1 MGAAILLF
9 PSLYGE
15 GYEVI
20 NGLFKGVST
29 GLADDM
35 AIHLFA
41 PKGMLLVAVLLVA
54 WTLKPLLTGL
64 TVGAGGVAG
73 VFAPALFSGAVLG
86 YVFAVAVNL
95 LAGFEAMPVGN
106 AVLAALGGMLAGVL
120 HAPLTAVF
128 LAAEVSGGYDL
139 IVPVMLTAALSFQ
152 LARRWLKHSIYTKE
166 LAERGD
172 LLSHDKDQAV
182 LTLMS
187 LKEEVESDFVAVRP
201 EMTLGDLVQII
212 ARSSRNLHPVL
223 DPNGQLLGVIDL
235 QDIRQ
240 IMFDQDQ
247 YETLSVHELMAVPL
261 ATLEVNARMDD
272 VMAQFDR
279 TKAWNLP
286 VVAQGKYVG
295 FVSRSRLFGAY
306 RRWLRETHQ
315 H

>member
-54 WTLKPLLTGL
+54 WTLKPLFTGL

-95 LAGFEAMPVGN
+95 FAGFEAMPVGN

-152 LARRWLKHSIYTKE
+152 LARRWLQHSIYTKE
-166 LAERGD
+166 LAERG
-172 LLSHDKDQAV
+172 
-182 LTLMS
+182 
-187 LKEEVESDFVAVRP
+187 
-201 EMTLGDLVQII
+201 G
-212 ARSSRNLHPVL
+212 
-223 DPNGQLLGVIDL
+223 
-235 QDIRQ
+235 
-240 IMFDQDQ
+240 
-247 YETLSVHELMAVPL
+247 L
-261 ATLEVNARMDD
+261 ALA
-272 VMAQFDR
+272 
-279 TKAWNLP
+279 
-286 VVAQGKYVG
+286 
-295 FVSRSRLFGAY
+295 
-306 RRWLRETHQ
+306 
-315 H
+315 